1 MYISFLEITTMNS
14 TIPSKNNQ
22 EKEIETTKSVFTRL
36 LIFAGLILFLVGV
49 YFVISTADLFH
60 KIFHYY
66 ESFIAPSSGNNTTVF
81 IPGSMGIVKIIF
93 YFVPA
98 LVLLAVS
105 VFYSQ
110 KYKPVSYV
118 VSVVI
123 AFYFIIVQFKLLY
136 DFYFKAYYYTD
147 FTEASIY
154 LYVSVAILAFACFVF
169 KKQALVLLSIGYI
182 YLTSFF
188 YIMTFGGE
196 NYTVLFMGVFVYSVF
211 IALLDREIRS
221 SRINLINFVSF
232 LGLFSF
238 FFLRKFIIN
247 SKIEFLPVFFGFGTL
262 FYMLFYSIP
271 IFSTRKMYKPINRW
285 IQATLTG
292 LNLLFFLLTNAFIFQ
307 KFYSY
312 TYLCLFITLMLLANL
327 GGVYV
332 IKKQAQSVWKLPYE
346 YAVIFLAA
354 LLLPVWIQESKILL
368 FMGVFSILMLRYS
381 IREQGK
387 NSFWI
392 SVVTIIFS
400 VMGYFVDTLSIVPVM
415 IYDHKTP
422 EIYLLLKAI
431 LNSVFLLG
439 LLWGSRLMVKDAILP
454 VSEEI
459 FKPRKYVKIID
470 ASLLSFLFVTVG
482 LIIFLIPYLITG
494 SVRYFRL
501 SWFISGSLFFIYFIR
516 YFTGKKLA
524 LKKPTQYA
532 AFVFALLYPILTTIS
547 FLKIS
552 PSKLISIDYTAI
564 ISHYSSLVLFI
575 VLSVMAI
582 SRISKRNKTHTV
594 TLRVMRLAIVLY
606 LLFIAFEEYNNL
618 SMLVSFI
625 TGQYAALESDS
636 LFIVTNFYFPFT
648 IILALYATAVNIYAI
663 VKQDGFLR
671 IVSIVLIVLAVAK
684 LFILDKSTASEDSI
698 GTIFIL
704 SGIFLVVLAILNSW
718 LLNRI
723 SRR

>member
-1 MYISFLEITTMNS
+1 MYISFSEITTMNS
-14 TIPSKNNQ
+14 TIPSKDNQ
-22 EKEIETTKSVFTRL
+22 KKEIETTKTVFTRL

-60 KIFHYY
+60 KVFHYY

-98 LVLLAVS
+98 LIVLAFSLFYSKKYKQAAYIVS
-105 VFYSQ
+105 VL
-110 KYKPVSYV
+110 
-118 VSVVI
+118 I
-123 AFYFIIVQFKLLY
+123 ALYFIIIQFKLAA
-136 DFYFKAYYYTD
+136 DFFFRGFYYAD
-147 FTEASIY
+147 FTQASLF
-154 LYVSVAILAFACFVF
+154 LYASVAMLVFAGFVF
-169 KKQALVLLSIGYI
+169 KKQTLVLLSTGYI
-182 YLTSFF
+182 YLTSFL

-196 NYTVLFMGVFVYSVF
+196 YYTVLFTGVFVYSVF
-211 IALLDREIRS
+211 IVLLDRGIRS
-221 SRINLINFVSF
+221 SRINLINFVFF

-247 SKIEFLPVFFGFGTL
+247 SKIEFLPVFFGFGIL

-271 IFSTRKMYKPINRW
+271 FFSTRNMSKPINRW

-292 LNLLFFLLTNAFIFQ
+292 LNLIFFILTYAFIFQ

-312 TYLCLFITLMLLANL
+312 TYFCLFITLILLANL

-332 IKKQAQSVWKLPYE
+332 IKKHVQTVWKLPYE
-346 YAVIFLAA
+346 YAVIFLVA
-354 LLLPVWIQESKILL
+354 LILPVWIQESKILL
-368 FMGVFSILMLRYS
+368 FMGVFSILMLMYS
-381 IREQGK
+381 IREQARI
-387 NSFWI
+387 SFWI
-392 SVVTIIFS
+392 SVITLFLS
-400 VMGYFVDTLSIVPVM
+400 VSGYFGDTLSIVPVM

-422 EIYLLLKAI
+422 QIYLLLKAI
-431 LNSVFLLG
+431 MNSVFLLG
-439 LLWGSRLMVKDAILP
+439 LFWGSRLMVKDAILP

-547 FLKIS
+547 FLKVS
-552 PSKLISIDYTAI
+552 PSKLISIDYISI
-564 ISHYSSLVLFI
+564 ISHYSSLVLFV
-575 VLSVMAI
+575 VLSFMAI
-582 SRISKRNKTHTV
+582 SRISKRNKTHTI

-648 IILALYATAVNIYAI
+648 IILALYATVVNMYAI

-671 IVSIVLIVLAVAK
+671 IVSVILIVLAVAK

-718 LLNRI
+718 LLNKI